1 MTNLDYIQTLI
12 NKGRWSFS
20 SSEMSEYLGFSS
32 KDKLSILRKNGRIIS
47 PIRGFYVIV
56 PEEYL
61 NTDRLP
67 VERYIDAMMC
77 YSGHPYYVG
86 LLTASSFYGASHQ
99 SPQAFQVI
107 THIDKRNIAIARNHI
122 LFYRKRNMSDIP
134 TINRKTTTGYFNI
147 STPETTLFDLVE
159 FQKQVGGLEQVGL
172 IAMELSEK
180 LSGNSLVET
189 AEYHPNPF
197 NPLTTIQYD
206 LPEKSY
212 VQIIIYDILGNEINT
227 LVNGLEQPGFRQIT
241 WNGTDQNSISVS
253 SGVYLIRFSAESIQ
267 SNATYK
273 RNSKLMFIK

>member
-1 MTNLDYIQTLI
+1 
-12 NKGRWSFS
+12 
-20 SSEMSEYLGFSS
+20 
-32 KDKLSILRKNGRIIS
+32 
-47 PIRGFYVIV
+47 
-56 PEEYL
+56 
-61 NTDRLP
+61 
-67 VERYIDAMMC
+67 
-77 YSGHPYYVG
+77 
-86 LLTASSFYGASHQ
+86 
-99 SPQAFQVI
+99 
-107 THIDKRNIAIARNHI
+107 
-122 LFYRKRNMSDIP
+122 
-134 TINRKTTTGYFNI
+134 
-147 STPETTLFDLVE
+147 LFDLVE